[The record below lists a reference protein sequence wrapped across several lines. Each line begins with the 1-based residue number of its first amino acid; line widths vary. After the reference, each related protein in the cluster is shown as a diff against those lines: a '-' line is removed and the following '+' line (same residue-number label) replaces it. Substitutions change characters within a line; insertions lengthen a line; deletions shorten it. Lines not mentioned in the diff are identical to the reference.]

1 MENQAV
7 QKSKREKL
15 TLQDRPRE
23 PDSTDLNRTV
33 KFTQQENWDE
43 LNEKLASEAESAEQ
57 IERKVY
63 EASAWPQPRQ
73 TIQSQDEKWIELL
86 QPHSTLTHQ
95 VQLVWHLNHPNMEW
109 TDWTENCGPVQLGP
123 QPTTESRLPLFGLS
137 LYYGELEMVSGI
149 RRTRRIKATTT
160 TTTKKIIGS
169 FLFLSFPSNCWSW
182 YPQILMRFLW
192 CEGQVGR
199 FGALLALTPS
209 VYYQGRDNL
218 LVCSIRGPLSNNNKN
233 LVQYQG
239 KGNLSNF
246 VNYSTLILLPIE
258 LHLPINNKQ

>member
-1 MENQAV
+1 MLKRHSGE
-7 QKSKREKL
+7 KSNKSDKL
-15 TLQDRPRE
+15 ITWYGNGGT
-23 PDSTDLNRTV
+23 S
-33 KFTQQENWDE
+33 
-43 LNEKLASEAESAEQ
+43 
-57 IERKVY
+57 
-63 EASAWPQPRQ
+63 
-73 TIQSQDEKWIELL
+73 
-86 QPHSTLTHQ
+86 
-95 VQLVWHLNHPNMEW
+95 LV
-109 TDWTENCGPVQLGP
+109 GA

-149 RRTRRIKATTT
+149 RRTRRIKPTTT
-160 TTTKKIIGS
+160 TTKIIGS

-199 FGALLALTPS
+199 FGDLLAITPS
-209 VYYQGRDNL
+209 VYYQRRENL
-218 LVCSIRGPLSNNNKN
+218 LVCSIRGPLSYNNKN